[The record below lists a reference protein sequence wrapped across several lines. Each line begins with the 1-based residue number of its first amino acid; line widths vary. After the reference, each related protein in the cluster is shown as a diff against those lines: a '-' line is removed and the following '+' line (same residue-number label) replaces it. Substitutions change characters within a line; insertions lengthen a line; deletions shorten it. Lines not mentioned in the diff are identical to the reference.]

1 MHFWRPEMEHLIPCQ
16 YSLLAECNSLPVT
29 CDLWPVRPATYD
41 LHLPPIQICSLHLA
55 NQLSILRALWLEN
68 RLSDDPRQVPE
79 IIIIVTVTLW
89 SWFYFLTWAWL
100 RTKFSSPGSLLYFID
115 RQNGSLVLRLGGLWW
130 MCWPNE
136 PNWNIFGWNCFG
148 FSFKPPGLILVGP
161 SANSINSRPPS
172 PVMILKSCSLIS
184 WCSCLPWTPNYW
196 VRSHRIIWI
205 KGSVL
210 LPPSF
215 SLLASREFLFFPSD
229 SCRALFRRLPRPAK
243 RSCFTFVCSTCLA
256 EINSLDRL

>member
-1 MHFWRPEMEHLIPCQ
+1 MELILFSDLGLTSTINNQQSEYLPRITLQ
-16 YSLLAECNSLPVT
+16 Y
-29 CDLWPVRPATYD
+29 
-41 LHLPPIQICSLHLA
+41 
-55 NQLSILRALWLEN
+55 
-68 RLSDDPRQVPE
+68 
-79 IIIIVTVTLW
+79 TVL
-89 SWFYFLTWAWL
+89 FAPNFH
-100 RTKFSSPGSLLYFID
+100 LLYFID

-148 FSFKPPGLILVGP
+148 FSFKLPGLILVGP
-161 SANSINSRPPS
+161 SANSINSRLPS

-184 WCSCLPWTPNYW
+184 WCSCLPRTSNYW

-215 SLLASREFLFFPSD
+215 SLLASREFLFFLRIVVELCSDACRGRLSEAVSLSCAVLVWRQSILRTGYSLCSSSIYRAIKPS
-229 SCRALFRRLPRPAK
+229 L
-243 RSCFTFVCSTCLA
+243 
-256 EINSLDRL
+256 